1 MSRSELNRV
10 SQNLSLRL
18 SPKRNYPPSL
28 TTLCRPCSICCCNP
42 CTCCHYRCC
51 NCCCYPCCCY
61 PCLHFDYSSSL
72 DKDNT
77 KLKNSK
83 NLMNSNNIEE
93 DNERLREE
101 EKQKI
106 ENEYR
111 NYEKNKFNDFL
122 RKLMEIES
130 KIEDAK
136 ISLALNPDFNCE
148 DAFRLFESNDKG
160 VLDKNDIKNGL
171 NLLCIFPTNK
181 ELDLLM
187 KRFDLQKNG
196 FLNYADFFDM
206 VVPFE
211 KSYRERVENRA
222 PQSCC
227 PCSSPD
233 VFSDKTIY
241 YLKNL
246 FNLLISSENE
256 INDLR
261 RMMGTV
267 RIKLNDIF
275 ALFDKDGKGFFDNKE
290 MLEYF
295 DNNGMLD
302 DNKAADLLFIRLD
315 KNRNGKID
323 FPEVE
328 DELQTLY

>member
-1 MSRSELNRV
+1 MSSSDLNRV

-18 SPKRNYPPSL
+18 SPQRRYPPSM
-28 TTLCRPCSICCCNP
+28 TTLCRPCYVCCCNP
-42 CTCCHYRCC
+42 CICCRYRCC
-51 NCCCYPCCCY
+51 HCCCYPCCCS
-61 PCLHFDYSSSL
+61 PCLNFDYSSL
-72 DKDNT
+72 LEKDKN
-77 KLKNSK
+77 LKYSK
-83 NLMNSNNIEE
+83 NMIDDKNV
-93 DNERLREE
+93 DQNEPLKEE
-101 EKQKI
+101 EKEKI
-106 ENEYR
+106 VNEYK

-130 KIEDAK
+130 RIEDAK
-136 ISLALNPDFNCE
+136 ISLAINPDFNCE

-160 VLDKNDIKNGL
+160 FLDKTDIKNGL

-196 FLNYADFFDM
+196 YLNFADFFDM

-211 KSYRERVENRA
+211 KSYRERVENRC

-227 PCSSPD
+227 PCRSPD

-246 FNLLISSENE
+246 FTLLIDSENE

-261 RMMGTV
+261 KMMGTV
-267 RIKLNDIF
+267 RLKLNDIF
-275 ALFDKDGKGFFDNKE
+275 ALLDQDGKGFFENKE
-290 MLEYF
+290 MIEYF
-295 DNNGMLD
+295 ENNGLLD

>member
-1 MSRSELNRV
+1 MSSSDLNRV

-18 SPKRNYPPSL
+18 SPQRRYPPSM
-28 TTLCRPCSICCCNP
+28 TTLCRPCYVCCCNP
-42 CTCCHYRCC
+42 CICCRYRCC
-51 NCCCYPCCCY
+51 HCCCYPCCCS
-61 PCLHFDYSSSL
+61 PCLNFDYSSPL
-72 DKDNT
+72 EKDKN
-77 KLKNSK
+77 LKYSK
-83 NLMNSNNIEE
+83 NMIDDKNV
-93 DNERLREE
+93 DQNEPLKEE
-101 EKQKI
+101 EKEKI
-106 ENEYR
+106 VNEYK

-130 KIEDAK
+130 RIEDAK
-136 ISLALNPDFNCE
+136 ISLAINPDFNCE

-160 VLDKNDIKNGL
+160 FLDKTDIKNGL

-187 KRFDLQKNG
+187 KRFDIQKNG
-196 FLNYADFFDM
+196 YLNFADFFDM

-211 KSYRERVENRA
+211 KSYRERVENRC

-227 PCSSPD
+227 PCRSPD

-246 FNLLISSENE
+246 FTLLIDSENE

-261 RMMGTV
+261 KMMGTV
-267 RIKLNDIF
+267 RLKLNDIF
-275 ALFDKDGKGFFDNKE
+275 ALLDQDGKGFFENKE
-290 MLEYF
+290 MIEYF
-295 DNNGMLD
+295 ENNGLLD

>member
-1 MSRSELNRV
+1 MSSSDLNRV

-18 SPKRNYPPSL
+18 SPQRRYPPSM
-28 TTLCRPCSICCCNP
+28 TTLCRPCYVCCCNP
-42 CTCCHYRCC
+42 CICCRYRCC
-51 NCCCYPCCCY
+51 HCCCYPCCCS
-61 PCLHFDYSSSL
+61 PCLNFDYSSPL
-72 DKDNT
+72 EKDKN
-77 KLKNSK
+77 LKFSK
-83 NLMNSNNIEE
+83 NMIDDKNV
-93 DNERLREE
+93 DQNEPLKEE
-101 EKQKI
+101 EKEKI
-106 ENEYR
+106 VNEYK

-130 KIEDAK
+130 RIEDAK
-136 ISLALNPDFNCE
+136 ISLAINPDFNCE

-160 VLDKNDIKNGL
+160 FLDKTDIKNGL

-196 FLNYADFFDM
+196 YLNFADFFDM

-211 KSYRERVENRA
+211 KSYRERVENRC

-227 PCSSPD
+227 PCRSPD

-246 FNLLISSENE
+246 FTLLIDSENE

-261 RMMGTV
+261 KMMGTV
-267 RIKLNDIF
+267 RLKLNDIF
-275 ALFDKDGKGFFDNKE
+275 ALLDQDGKGFFENKE
-290 MLEYF
+290 MIEYF
-295 DNNGMLD
+295 ENNGLLD

>member
-1 MSRSELNRV
+1 MSSSDLNRV

-18 SPKRNYPPSL
+18 SPQRRYPPSM
-28 TTLCRPCSICCCNP
+28 TTLCRPCYVCCCNP
-42 CTCCHYRCC
+42 CICCRYRCC
-51 NCCCYPCCCY
+51 HCCCYPCCCS
-61 PCLHFDYSSSL
+61 PCLNFDYSSPL
-72 DKDNT
+72 EKDKN
-77 KLKNSK
+77 LKYSK
-83 NLMNSNNIEE
+83 NMIDDKNV
-93 DNERLREE
+93 DQNEPLKEE
-101 EKQKI
+101 EKEKI
-106 ENEYR
+106 VNEYK

-130 KIEDAK
+130 RIEDAK
-136 ISLALNPDFNCE
+136 ISLAINPDFNCE

-160 VLDKNDIKNGL
+160 FLDKTDIKNGL

-196 FLNYADFFDM
+196 YLNFADFFDM

-211 KSYRERVENRA
+211 KSYRERVENRC

-227 PCSSPD
+227 PCRSPD

-246 FNLLISSENE
+246 FTLLIDSENE

-261 RMMGTV
+261 KMMGTV
-267 RIKLNDIF
+267 RLKLNDIF
-275 ALFDKDGKGFFDNKE
+275 ALLDQDGKGFFENKE
-290 MLEYF
+290 MIEYF
-295 DNNGMLD
+295 ENNGLLD

>member
-1 MSRSELNRV
+1 MSSSDLNRV

-18 SPKRNYPPSL
+18 SPQRRYPPSM
-28 TTLCRPCSICCCNP
+28 TTLCRPCYVCCCNP
-42 CTCCHYRCC
+42 CICCRYRCC
-51 NCCCYPCCCY
+51 HCCCYPCCCS
-61 PCLHFDYSSSL
+61 PCLNFDYSSPL
-72 DKDNT
+72 EKDKN
-77 KLKNSK
+77 LKYSK
-83 NLMNSNNIEE
+83 NMIDDKNV
-93 DNERLREE
+93 DQNEPLKEE
-101 EKQKI
+101 EKEKI
-106 ENEYR
+106 VNEYK

-130 KIEDAK
+130 RIEDAK
-136 ISLALNPDFNCE
+136 ISLAINPDFNCE

-160 VLDKNDIKNGL
+160 FLDKTDIKNGL

-196 FLNYADFFDM
+196 YLNFADFFDM

-211 KSYRERVENRA
+211 KSYRERVENRC

-227 PCSSPD
+227 PCRSPD

-246 FNLLISSENE
+246 FTLLIDSENE

-261 RMMGTV
+261 KMMGTV
-267 RIKLNDIF
+267 RLKLNDIF
-275 ALFDKDGKGFFDNKE
+275 ALLDQDGKGFFENKE
-290 MLEYF
+290 MIEYF
-295 DNNGMLD
+295 ENNGLLD

-315 KNRNGKID
+315 KNRNGQID

>member
-1 MSRSELNRV
+1 MSSSDLNRV

-18 SPKRNYPPSL
+18 SPQRRYPPSM
-28 TTLCRPCSICCCNP
+28 TTLCRPCYVCCCNP
-42 CTCCHYRCC
+42 CICCRYRCC
-51 NCCCYPCCCY
+51 HCCCYPCCCS
-61 PCLHFDYSSSL
+61 PCLNFDYSSPL
-72 DKDNT
+72 EKDKN
-77 KLKNSK
+77 LKYSK
-83 NLMNSNNIEE
+83 NMIDDKNV
-93 DNERLREE
+93 DQNEPLKEE
-101 EKQKI
+101 EKEKI
-106 ENEYR
+106 VNEYK
-111 NYEKNKFNDFL
+111 NYEKNKFKDFL

-130 KIEDAK
+130 RIEDAK
-136 ISLALNPDFNCE
+136 ISLAINPDFNCE

-160 VLDKNDIKNGL
+160 FLDKTDIKNGL

-196 FLNYADFFDM
+196 YLNFADFFDM

-211 KSYRERVENRA
+211 KSYRERVENRC

-227 PCSSPD
+227 PCRSPD

-246 FNLLISSENE
+246 FTLLIDSENE

-261 RMMGTV
+261 KMMGTV
-267 RIKLNDIF
+267 RLKLNDIF
-275 ALFDKDGKGFFDNKE
+275 ALLDQDGKGFFENKE
-290 MLEYF
+290 MIEYF
-295 DNNGMLD
+295 ENNGLLD

>member
-1 MSRSELNRV
+1 MSSSDLNRV

-18 SPKRNYPPSL
+18 SPQRRYPPSM
-28 TTLCRPCSICCCNP
+28 TTLCRPCYVCCCNP
-42 CTCCHYRCC
+42 CICCRYRCC
-51 NCCCYPCCCY
+51 HCFCYPCCCS
-61 PCLHFDYSSSL
+61 PCLNFDYSSPL
-72 DKDNT
+72 EKDKN
-77 KLKNSK
+77 LKYSK
-83 NLMNSNNIEE
+83 NMIDDKNV
-93 DNERLREE
+93 DQNEPLKKE
-101 EKQKI
+101 EKEKI
-106 ENEYR
+106 VNEYK

-130 KIEDAK
+130 RIEDAK
-136 ISLALNPDFNCE
+136 ISLAINPDFNCE

-160 VLDKNDIKNGL
+160 FLDKTDIKNGL

-196 FLNYADFFDM
+196 YLNFADFFDM

-211 KSYRERVENRA
+211 KSYRERVENRC

-227 PCSSPD
+227 PCRSPD

-246 FNLLISSENE
+246 FTLIIDSENE

-261 RMMGTV
+261 KMMGTV
-267 RIKLNDIF
+267 RLKLNDIF
-275 ALFDKDGKGFFDNKE
+275 ALLDQDGKGFFENKE
-290 MLEYF
+290 MIEYF
-295 DNNGMLD
+295 ENNGLLD

>member
-1 MSRSELNRV
+1 MSSSDLNRV

-18 SPKRNYPPSL
+18 SPQRRYPPSM
-28 TTLCRPCSICCCNP
+28 TTLCRPCYVCCCNP
-42 CTCCHYRCC
+42 CICCRYRCC
-51 NCCCYPCCCY
+51 HCCCYPCCCS
-61 PCLHFDYSSSL
+61 PCLNFDYSSPL
-72 DKDNT
+72 EKDKN
-77 KLKNSK
+77 LKYSK
-83 NLMNSNNIEE
+83 NMIDDKNV
-93 DNERLREE
+93 DQNEPLKEE
-101 EKQKI
+101 EKEKI
-106 ENEYR
+106 VNEYK

-130 KIEDAK
+130 RIEDAK
-136 ISLALNPDFNCE
+136 ISLAINPDFNCE

-160 VLDKNDIKNGL
+160 FLDKTDIKNGL
-171 NLLCIFPTNK
+171 NLLCIFPTNR

-196 FLNYADFFDM
+196 YLNFADFFDM

-211 KSYRERVENRA
+211 KSYRERVENRC

-227 PCSSPD
+227 PCRSPD

-246 FNLLISSENE
+246 FTLLIDSENE

-261 RMMGTV
+261 KMMGTV
-267 RIKLNDIF
+267 RLKLNDIF
-275 ALFDKDGKGFFDNKE
+275 ALLDQDGKGFFENKE
-290 MLEYF
+290 MIEYF
-295 DNNGMLD
+295 ENNGLLD

>member
-1 MSRSELNRV
+1 MSSSDLNRV

-18 SPKRNYPPSL
+18 SPQRRYPPSM
-28 TTLCRPCSICCCNP
+28 TTLCRPCYVCCCNP
-42 CTCCHYRCC
+42 CICCRYRCC
-51 NCCCYPCCCY
+51 HCCCYPCCCS
-61 PCLHFDYSSSL
+61 PCLNFDYSSPL
-72 DKDNT
+72 EKDKN
-77 KLKNSK
+77 LKYSK
-83 NLMNSNNIEE
+83 NMIDDKNV
-93 DNERLREE
+93 DQNEPLKEE
-101 EKQKI
+101 EKEKI
-106 ENEYR
+106 VNEYK

-130 KIEDAK
+130 RIEDAK
-136 ISLALNPDFNCE
+136 ISLAINPEFNCE

-160 VLDKNDIKNGL
+160 FLDKTDIKNGL

-196 FLNYADFFDM
+196 YLNFADFFDM

-211 KSYRERVENRA
+211 KSYRERVENRC

-227 PCSSPD
+227 PCRSPD

-246 FNLLISSENE
+246 FTLLIDSENE

-261 RMMGTV
+261 KMMGTV
-267 RIKLNDIF
+267 RLKLNDIF
-275 ALFDKDGKGFFDNKE
+275 ALLDQDGKGFFENKE
-290 MLEYF
+290 MIEYF
-295 DNNGMLD
+295 ENNGLLD

-315 KNRNGKID
+315 KGRNGNVYYN
-323 FPEVE
+323 EVE

>member
-130 KIEDAK
+130 KIEGAK

-227 PCSSPD
+227 PCRSPD

-323 FPEVE
+323 FREVE

>member
-1 MSRSELNRV
+1 MSSSDLNRV

-18 SPKRNYPPSL
+18 SPQRRYPPSM
-28 TTLCRPCSICCCNP
+28 TTLCRPCYVCCCNP
-42 CTCCHYRCC
+42 CICCRYRCC
-51 NCCCYPCCCY
+51 HCCCYPCSCS
-61 PCLHFDYSSSL
+61 PCLNFDYSSPL
-72 DKDNT
+72 EKDKN
-77 KLKNSK
+77 LKYSK
-83 NLMNSNNIEE
+83 NMIDDKNV
-93 DNERLREE
+93 DQNEPLKEE
-101 EKQKI
+101 EKEKI
-106 ENEYR
+106 VNEYK

-130 KIEDAK
+130 RIEDAK
-136 ISLALNPDFNCE
+136 ISLAINPDFNCE

-160 VLDKNDIKNGL
+160 FLDKTDIKNGL

-196 FLNYADFFDM
+196 YLNFADFFDM

-211 KSYRERVENRA
+211 KSYRERVENRC

-227 PCSSPD
+227 PCRSPD

-246 FNLLISSENE
+246 FTLLIDSENE

-261 RMMGTV
+261 KMMGTV
-267 RIKLNDIF
+267 RLKLNDIF
-275 ALFDKDGKGFFDNKE
+275 ALLDQDGKGFFENKE
-290 MLEYF
+290 MIEYF
-295 DNNGMLD
+295 ENNGLLD

>member
-1 MSRSELNRV
+1 MSSSDLNRV

-18 SPKRNYPPSL
+18 SPQRRYPPSM
-28 TTLCRPCSICCCNP
+28 TTLCRPCYVCCCNP
-42 CTCCHYRCC
+42 CICCLYRCC
-51 NCCCYPCCCY
+51 HCCCYPCCCS
-61 PCLHFDYSSSL
+61 PCLNFDYSSPL
-72 DKDNT
+72 EKDKN
-77 KLKNSK
+77 LKYSK
-83 NLMNSNNIEE
+83 NMIDDKNV
-93 DNERLREE
+93 DQNEPLKEE
-101 EKQKI
+101 EKEKI
-106 ENEYR
+106 VNEYK

-130 KIEDAK
+130 RIEDAK
-136 ISLALNPDFNCE
+136 ISLAINPDFNCE

-160 VLDKNDIKNGL
+160 FLDKTDIKNGL

-196 FLNYADFFDM
+196 YLNFADFFDM

-211 KSYRERVENRA
+211 KSYRERVENRC

-227 PCSSPD
+227 PCRSPD

-246 FNLLISSENE
+246 FTLLIDSENE

-261 RMMGTV
+261 KMMGTV
-267 RIKLNDIF
+267 RLKLNDIF
-275 ALFDKDGKGFFDNKE
+275 ALLDQDGKGFFENKE
-290 MLEYF
+290 MIEYF
-295 DNNGMLD
+295 ENNGLLD

>member
-1 MSRSELNRV
+1 MSSSDLNRV

-18 SPKRNYPPSL
+18 SPQRRYPPSM
-28 TTLCRPCSICCCNP
+28 TTLCRPCYVCCCNP
-42 CTCCHYRCC
+42 CICCRYRCC
-51 NCCCYPCCCY
+51 HCCCYPCCCS
-61 PCLHFDYSSSL
+61 PCLNFDYSSPL
-72 DKDNT
+72 EKDKN
-77 KLKNSK
+77 LKYSK
-83 NLMNSNNIEE
+83 NMIDDKNV
-93 DNERLREE
+93 DQNEPLKEE
-101 EKQKI
+101 EKEKI
-106 ENEYR
+106 VNEYK

-130 KIEDAK
+130 RIEDAK
-136 ISLALNPDFNCE
+136 ISLAINPDFNCE

-160 VLDKNDIKNGL
+160 FLDKTDIKNGL
-171 NLLCIFPTNK
+171 NLLCIFPTYK

-196 FLNYADFFDM
+196 YLNFADFFDM

-211 KSYRERVENRA
+211 KSYRERVENRC

-227 PCSSPD
+227 PCRSPD

-246 FNLLISSENE
+246 FTLLIDSENE

-261 RMMGTV
+261 KMMGTV
-267 RIKLNDIF
+267 RLKLNDIF
-275 ALFDKDGKGFFDNKE
+275 ALLDQDGKGFFENKE
-290 MLEYF
+290 MIEYF
-295 DNNGMLD
+295 ENNGLLD

>member
-1 MSRSELNRV
+1 MSSSDLNRV

-18 SPKRNYPPSL
+18 SPQRRYPPSM
-28 TTLCRPCSICCCNP
+28 TTLCRPCYVCCCNP
-42 CTCCHYRCC
+42 CICCRYRCC
-51 NCCCYPCCCY
+51 HCCCYPCCCS
-61 PCLHFDYSSSL
+61 PCLNFDYSSPL
-72 DKDNT
+72 EKDKN
-77 KLKNSK
+77 LKYSK
-83 NLMNSNNIEE
+83 NMIDDKNV
-93 DNERLREE
+93 DQNEPLKEE
-101 EKQKI
+101 EKEKI
-106 ENEYR
+106 VNEYK

-130 KIEDAK
+130 RIEDAK
-136 ISLALNPDFNCE
+136 ISLAINPDFNCE

-160 VLDKNDIKNGL
+160 FLDKTDIKNGL

-187 KRFDLQKNG
+187 KRFDLQNNG
-196 FLNYADFFDM
+196 YLNFADFFDM

-211 KSYRERVENRA
+211 KSYRERVENRC

-227 PCSSPD
+227 PCRSPD

-246 FNLLISSENE
+246 FTLLIDSENE

-261 RMMGTV
+261 KMMGTV
-267 RIKLNDIF
+267 RLKLNDIF
-275 ALFDKDGKGFFDNKE
+275 ALLDQDGKGFFENKE
-290 MLEYF
+290 MIEYF
-295 DNNGMLD
+295 ENNGLLD

>member
-1 MSRSELNRV
+1 MSSSDLNRV

-18 SPKRNYPPSL
+18 SPQRRYPPSM
-28 TTLCRPCSICCCNP
+28 TTLCRPCYVCCCNP
-42 CTCCHYRCC
+42 CICCRYRCC
-51 NCCCYPCCCY
+51 HCCCYPCCCS
-61 PCLHFDYSSSL
+61 PCLNFDYSSPL
-72 DKDNT
+72 EKDKN
-77 KLKNSK
+77 LKYSK
-83 NLMNSNNIEE
+83 NMIDDKNV
-93 DNERLREE
+93 DQNEPLKEE
-101 EKQKI
+101 EKEKI
-106 ENEYR
+106 VNEYK

-130 KIEDAK
+130 RIEDAK
-136 ISLALNPDFNCE
+136 ISLAINPDFNCE

-160 VLDKNDIKNGL
+160 FLDKTDIKNGL

-196 FLNYADFFDM
+196 YLNFADFFDM

-211 KSYRERVENRA
+211 KSYRERVENRC

-227 PCSSPD
+227 PCRSPD

-246 FNLLISSENE
+246 FTLLIDSENE

-261 RMMGTV
+261 KMMGTV
-267 RIKLNDIF
+267 RLKLNDIF
-275 ALFDKDGKGFFDNKE
+275 ALLDQDGKGFFENKE
-290 MLEYF
+290 MIEYF
-295 DNNGMLD
+295 ENNGLLD

-323 FPEVE
+323 YPEVE
-328 DELQTLY
+328 DEFQTLY

>member
-1 MSRSELNRV
+1 MSSSDLNRV

-18 SPKRNYPPSL
+18 SPQRRYPPSM
-28 TTLCRPCSICCCNP
+28 TTLCRPCYVCCCNP
-42 CTCCHYRCC
+42 CICCHYRCC
-51 NCCCYPCCCY
+51 HCCCYPCCCS
-61 PCLHFDYSSSL
+61 PCLNFDYSSPL
-72 DKDNT
+72 EKDKN
-77 KLKNSK
+77 LKYSK
-83 NLMNSNNIEE
+83 NMIDDKNV
-93 DNERLREE
+93 DQNEPLKEE
-101 EKQKI
+101 EKEKI
-106 ENEYR
+106 VNEYK

-130 KIEDAK
+130 RIEDAK
-136 ISLALNPDFNCE
+136 ISLAINPDFNCE

-160 VLDKNDIKNGL
+160 FLDKTDIKNGL

-196 FLNYADFFDM
+196 YLNFADFFDM

-211 KSYRERVENRA
+211 KSYRERVENRC

-227 PCSSPD
+227 PCRSPD

-246 FNLLISSENE
+246 FTLLIDSENE

-261 RMMGTV
+261 KMMGTV
-267 RIKLNDIF
+267 RLKLNDIF
-275 ALFDKDGKGFFDNKE
+275 ALLDQDGKGFFENKE
-290 MLEYF
+290 MIEYF
-295 DNNGMLD
+295 ENNGLLD

>member
-1 MSRSELNRV
+1 MSSSDLNRV

-18 SPKRNYPPSL
+18 SPQRRYPPSM
-28 TTLCRPCSICCCNP
+28 TTLCRPCYVCCCNP
-42 CTCCHYRCC
+42 CICCRYRCC
-51 NCCCYPCCCY
+51 HCCCYPCCCS
-61 PCLHFDYSSSL
+61 PCLNFDYSSPL
-72 DKDNT
+72 EKDKN
-77 KLKNSK
+77 LKYSK
-83 NLMNSNNIEE
+83 NMIDDKNV
-93 DNERLREE
+93 DQNEPLKEE
-101 EKQKI
+101 EKEKI
-106 ENEYR
+106 VNEYK

-130 KIEDAK
+130 RIEDAK
-136 ISLALNPDFNCE
+136 ISLAINPDFNCE

-160 VLDKNDIKNGL
+160 FLDKTDIKNGL

-196 FLNYADFFDM
+196 YLNFADFFDM

-211 KSYRERVENRA
+211 KSYRERVENRC

-227 PCSSPD
+227 PCRSPD

-246 FNLLISSENE
+246 FTLLIDSENE

-261 RMMGTV
+261 KMMGTV
-267 RIKLNDIF
+267 RLKLNDIF
-275 ALFDKDGKGFFDNKE
+275 ALLDQDGKGFFENKE
-290 MLEYF
+290 MIEYF
-295 DNNGMLD
+295 ENNGLLD

-315 KNRNGKID
+315 KNRNGKIG

>member
-1 MSRSELNRV
+1 MSSSDLNRV

-18 SPKRNYPPSL
+18 SPQRRYPPSM
-28 TTLCRPCSICCCNP
+28 TTLCRPCYVCCCNP
-42 CTCCHYRCC
+42 CICCRYRCC
-51 NCCCYPCCCY
+51 HCCCYPCCCS
-61 PCLHFDYSSSL
+61 PCLNFDYSSPL
-72 DKDNT
+72 EKDKN
-77 KLKNSK
+77 LKYSK
-83 NLMNSNNIEE
+83 NMIDDKNV
-93 DNERLREE
+93 DQNEPLKEE
-101 EKQKI
+101 EKEKI
-106 ENEYR
+106 VNEYK

-130 KIEDAK
+130 RIEDAK
-136 ISLALNPDFNCE
+136 ISLAINPDFNCE

-160 VLDKNDIKNGL
+160 FLDKTDIKNGL

-196 FLNYADFFDM
+196 YLNFADFFDM

-211 KSYRERVENRA
+211 KSYRERVENRC

-227 PCSSPD
+227 PCRSPD

-246 FNLLISSENE
+246 FTLLIDSENE

-261 RMMGTV
+261 KMMGTV
-267 RIKLNDIF
+267 RLKLNDIF
-275 ALFDKDGKGFFDNKE
+275 ALLDQDGKGFFENKE
-290 MLEYF
+290 MIEYF
-295 DNNGMLD
+295 ENNGLLD

-315 KNRNGKID
+315 KGRNGNVYYN
-323 FPEVE
+323 EVE

>member
-1 MSRSELNRV
+1 MSSSDLNRV

-18 SPKRNYPPSL
+18 SPQRRYPPSM
-28 TTLCRPCSICCCNP
+28 TTLCRPCYVCCCNP
-42 CTCCHYRCC
+42 CICCRYRCC
-51 NCCCYPCCCY
+51 HCCCYPCCCS
-61 PCLHFDYSSSL
+61 PCLNFDYSSPL
-72 DKDNT
+72 EKDKN
-77 KLKNSK
+77 LKYSK
-83 NLMNSNNIEE
+83 NMIDDKNV
-93 DNERLREE
+93 DQNEPMKEE
-101 EKQKI
+101 EKEKI
-106 ENEYR
+106 VNEYK

-130 KIEDAK
+130 RIEDAK
-136 ISLALNPDFNCE
+136 ISLAINPDFNCE

-160 VLDKNDIKNGL
+160 FLDKTDIKNGL

-196 FLNYADFFDM
+196 YLNFADFFDM

-211 KSYRERVENRA
+211 KSYRERVENRC

-227 PCSSPD
+227 PCRSPD

-246 FNLLISSENE
+246 FTLLIDSENE

-261 RMMGTV
+261 KMMGTV
-267 RIKLNDIF
+267 RLKLNDIF
-275 ALFDKDGKGFFDNKE
+275 ALLDQDGKGFFENKE
-290 MLEYF
+290 MIEYF
-295 DNNGMLD
+295 ENNGLLD

>member
-1 MSRSELNRV
+1 MSSSDLNRV

-18 SPKRNYPPSL
+18 SPQRRYPPSM
-28 TTLCRPCSICCCNP
+28 TTLCRPCYVCCCNP
-42 CTCCHYRCC
+42 CICCRYRCC
-51 NCCCYPCCCY
+51 HCCCYPCCCS
-61 PCLHFDYSSSL
+61 PCLNFDYSSPL
-72 DKDNT
+72 EKDKN
-77 KLKNSK
+77 LKYSK
-83 NLMNSNNIEE
+83 NMIDDKNV
-93 DNERLREE
+93 DQNEPLKEE
-101 EKQKI
+101 EKEKI
-106 ENEYR
+106 VNEYK

-130 KIEDAK
+130 GIEDAK
-136 ISLALNPDFNCE
+136 ISLAINPDFNCE

-160 VLDKNDIKNGL
+160 FLDKTDIKNGL

-196 FLNYADFFDM
+196 YLNFADFFDM

-211 KSYRERVENRA
+211 KSYRERVENRC

-227 PCSSPD
+227 PCRSPD

-246 FNLLISSENE
+246 FTLLIDSENE

-261 RMMGTV
+261 KMMGTV
-267 RIKLNDIF
+267 RLKLNDIF
-275 ALFDKDGKGFFDNKE
+275 ALLDQDGKGFFENKE
-290 MLEYF
+290 MIEYF
-295 DNNGMLD
+295 ENNGLLD

>member
-1 MSRSELNRV
+1 MSSSDLNRV

-18 SPKRNYPPSL
+18 SPQRRYPPSM
-28 TTLCRPCSICCCNP
+28 TTLCRPCYVCCCNP
-42 CTCCHYRCC
+42 CICCRYRCC
-51 NCCCYPCCCY
+51 HCCCYPCCCS
-61 PCLHFDYSSSL
+61 PCLNFDYSSPL
-72 DKDNT
+72 EKDKN
-77 KLKNSK
+77 LKYSK
-83 NLMNSNNIEE
+83 NMIDDKNV
-93 DNERLREE
+93 DQNEPLKEE
-101 EKQKI
+101 EKEKI
-106 ENEYR
+106 VNEYK

-130 KIEDAK
+130 RIEDAK
-136 ISLALNPDFNCE
+136 ISLAINPDFNCE

-160 VLDKNDIKNGL
+160 FLDKTDIKNGL

-196 FLNYADFFDM
+196 YLNFADFFDM

-211 KSYRERVENRA
+211 KSYRERVENRC

-227 PCSSPD
+227 PCRSPD

-246 FNLLISSENE
+246 FTLLIDSENE

-261 RMMGTV
+261 KMMGTV
-267 RIKLNDIF
+267 RLKLNDIF
-275 ALFDKDGKGFFDNKE
+275 ALLDQDGKGFFENKE
-290 MLEYF
+290 MIEYF
-295 DNNGMLD
+295 ENNGLLD

-323 FPEVE
+323 YFEVE
-328 DELQTLY
+328 DELQTIY

>member
-1 MSRSELNRV
+1 MSSSDLNRV

-18 SPKRNYPPSL
+18 SPQRRYPPSM
-28 TTLCRPCSICCCNP
+28 TTLCRPCYVCCCNP
-42 CTCCHYRCC
+42 CICCRYRCC
-51 NCCCYPCCCY
+51 HCCCYPCCCS
-61 PCLHFDYSSSL
+61 PCLNFDYSSPL
-72 DKDNT
+72 EKDKN
-77 KLKNSK
+77 LKYSK
-83 NLMNSNNIEE
+83 NMIDDKNV
-93 DNERLREE
+93 DQNEPLKEE
-101 EKQKI
+101 EKEKI
-106 ENEYR
+106 VNEYK

-130 KIEDAK
+130 RIEDAK
-136 ISLALNPDFNCE
+136 ISLAINPDFNCE

-160 VLDKNDIKNGL
+160 FLDKTDIKNGL

-196 FLNYADFFDM
+196 YLNFADFFDM

-211 KSYRERVENRA
+211 KSYRERVENRC

-227 PCSSPD
+227 PCRSPD

-241 YLKNL
+241 YLNNL
-246 FNLLISSENE
+246 FTLLIDSENE

-261 RMMGTV
+261 KMMGTV
-267 RIKLNDIF
+267 RLKLNDIF
-275 ALFDKDGKGFFDNKE
+275 ALLDQDGKGFFENKE
-290 MLEYF
+290 MIEYF
-295 DNNGMLD
+295 ENNGLLD

>member
-1 MSRSELNRV
+1 MSSSDLNRV

-18 SPKRNYPPSL
+18 SPQRRYPPSM
-28 TTLCRPCSICCCNP
+28 TTLCRPCYVCCCNP
-42 CTCCHYRCC
+42 CICCRYRCC
-51 NCCCYPCCCY
+51 HCCCYPCCCS
-61 PCLHFDYSSSL
+61 PCLNFDYSSPL
-72 DKDNT
+72 EKDKN
-77 KLKNSK
+77 LKYSK
-83 NLMNSNNIEE
+83 NMIDDKNV
-93 DNERLREE
+93 DQNEPLKEE
-101 EKQKI
+101 EKEKI
-106 ENEYR
+106 VNEYK

-130 KIEDAK
+130 RIEDAK
-136 ISLALNPDFNCE
+136 ISLAINPDFNCE

-160 VLDKNDIKNGL
+160 FLDKTDIKNGL

-196 FLNYADFFDM
+196 YLNFADFFDL

-211 KSYRERVENRA
+211 KSYRERVENRC

-227 PCSSPD
+227 PCRSPD

-246 FNLLISSENE
+246 FTLLIDSENE

-261 RMMGTV
+261 KMMGTV
-267 RIKLNDIF
+267 RLKLNDIF
-275 ALFDKDGKGFFDNKE
+275 ALLDQDGKGFFENKE
-290 MLEYF
+290 MIEYF
-295 DNNGMLD
+295 ENNGLLD

>member
-1 MSRSELNRV
+1 MSSSDLNRV

-18 SPKRNYPPSL
+18 SPQRRYPPSM
-28 TTLCRPCSICCCNP
+28 TTLCRPCYVCCCNP
-42 CTCCHYRCC
+42 CICCRYRCC
-51 NCCCYPCCCY
+51 HCCCYPCCCS
-61 PCLHFDYSSSL
+61 PCLNFDYSSPL
-72 DKDNT
+72 EKDKN
-77 KLKNSK
+77 LKYSK
-83 NLMNSNNIEE
+83 NMIDDKNV
-93 DNERLREE
+93 DQNEPLKEE
-101 EKQKI
+101 EKEKI
-106 ENEYR
+106 VNEYK
-111 NYEKNKFNDFL
+111 NYEKNQFNDFL

-130 KIEDAK
+130 RIEDAK
-136 ISLALNPDFNCE
+136 ISLAINPDFNCE

-160 VLDKNDIKNGL
+160 FLDKTDIKNGL

-196 FLNYADFFDM
+196 YLNFADFFDM

-211 KSYRERVENRA
+211 KSYRERVENRC

-227 PCSSPD
+227 PCRSPD

-246 FNLLISSENE
+246 FTLLIDSENE

-261 RMMGTV
+261 KMMGTV
-267 RIKLNDIF
+267 RLKLNDIF
-275 ALFDKDGKGFFDNKE
+275 ALLDQDGKGFFENKE
-290 MLEYF
+290 MIEYF
-295 DNNGMLD
+295 ENNGLLD

>member
-1 MSRSELNRV
+1 MSSSDLNRV

-18 SPKRNYPPSL
+18 SPQRRYPPSM
-28 TTLCRPCSICCCNP
+28 TTLCRPCYVCCCNP
-42 CTCCHYRCC
+42 CICCRYRCC
-51 NCCCYPCCCY
+51 HCCCYPCCCS
-61 PCLHFDYSSSL
+61 PCLNFDYSSPL
-72 DKDNT
+72 EKDKN
-77 KLKNSK
+77 LKYSK
-83 NLMNSNNIEE
+83 NMIDDKNV
-93 DNERLREE
+93 DQNEPLKEE
-101 EKQKI
+101 EKEKI
-106 ENEYR
+106 VNEYK

-130 KIEDAK
+130 RIEDAK
-136 ISLALNPDFNCE
+136 IGLAINPDFNCE

-160 VLDKNDIKNGL
+160 FLDKTDIKNGL

-196 FLNYADFFDM
+196 YLNFADFFDM

-211 KSYRERVENRA
+211 KSYRERVENRC

-227 PCSSPD
+227 PCRSPD

-246 FNLLISSENE
+246 FTLLIDSENE

-261 RMMGTV
+261 KMMGTV
-267 RIKLNDIF
+267 RLKLNDIF
-275 ALFDKDGKGFFDNKE
+275 ALLDQDGKGFFENKE
-290 MLEYF
+290 MIEYF
-295 DNNGMLD
+295 ENNGLLD

>member
-1 MSRSELNRV
+1 MSSSDLNRV

-18 SPKRNYPPSL
+18 SPQRRYPPSM
-28 TTLCRPCSICCCNP
+28 TTLCRPCYVCCCNP
-42 CTCCHYRCC
+42 CICCRYRCC
-51 NCCCYPCCCY
+51 HCCCYPCCCS
-61 PCLHFDYSSSL
+61 PCLNFDYSSPL
-72 DKDNT
+72 EKDKN
-77 KLKNSK
+77 LKYSK
-83 NLMNSNNIEE
+83 NMIDDKNV
-93 DNERLREE
+93 DQNEPLKEE
-101 EKQKI
+101 EKEKI
-106 ENEYR
+106 VNEYK

-130 KIEDAK
+130 RIEDAK
-136 ISLALNPDFNCE
+136 ISLAINPDFNCE

-160 VLDKNDIKNGL
+160 FLDKTDIKNGL

-187 KRFDLQKNG
+187 KRFDLQKNVY
-196 FLNYADFFDM
+196 LNFADFFDM

-211 KSYRERVENRA
+211 KSYRERVENRC

-227 PCSSPD
+227 PCRSPD

-246 FNLLISSENE
+246 FTLLIDSENE

-261 RMMGTV
+261 KMMGTV
-267 RIKLNDIF
+267 RLKLNDIF
-275 ALFDKDGKGFFDNKE
+275 ALLDQDGKGFFENKE
-290 MLEYF
+290 MIEYF
-295 DNNGMLD
+295 ENNGLLD

>member
-1 MSRSELNRV
+1 MSSSDLNRV

-18 SPKRNYPPSL
+18 SPQRRYPPSM
-28 TTLCRPCSICCCNP
+28 TTLCRPCYVCCCNP
-42 CTCCHYRCC
+42 CICCRYRCC
-51 NCCCYPCCCY
+51 HCCCYPCCCS
-61 PCLHFDYSSSL
+61 PCLNFDYSSPL
-72 DKDNT
+72 EKDKN
-77 KLKNSK
+77 LKYSK
-83 NLMNSNNIEE
+83 NMIDDKNV
-93 DNERLREE
+93 DQNEPLKKE
-101 EKQKI
+101 EKEKI
-106 ENEYR
+106 VNEYK

-130 KIEDAK
+130 RIEDAK
-136 ISLALNPDFNCE
+136 ISLAINPDFNCE

-160 VLDKNDIKNGL
+160 FLDKTDIKNGL

-196 FLNYADFFDM
+196 YLNFADFFDM

-211 KSYRERVENRA
+211 KSYRERVENRC

-227 PCSSPD
+227 PCRSPD

-246 FNLLISSENE
+246 FTLLIDSENE

-261 RMMGTV
+261 KMMGTV
-267 RIKLNDIF
+267 RLKLNDIF
-275 ALFDKDGKGFFDNKE
+275 ALLDQDGKGFFENKE
-290 MLEYF
+290 MIEYF
-295 DNNGMLD
+295 ENNGLLD

>member
-1 MSRSELNRV
+1 MSSSDLNRV

-18 SPKRNYPPSL
+18 SPQRRYPPSM
-28 TTLCRPCSICCCNP
+28 TTLCRPCYVCCCNP
-42 CTCCHYRCC
+42 CICCRYKCCH
-51 NCCCYPCCCY
+51 CCCYPCCCS
-61 PCLHFDYSSSL
+61 PCLNFDYSSPL
-72 DKDNT
+72 EKDKN
-77 KLKNSK
+77 LKYSK
-83 NLMNSNNIEE
+83 NMIDDKNV
-93 DNERLREE
+93 DQNEPLKEE
-101 EKQKI
+101 EKEKI
-106 ENEYR
+106 VNEYK

-130 KIEDAK
+130 RIEDAK
-136 ISLALNPDFNCE
+136 ISLAINPDFNCE

-160 VLDKNDIKNGL
+160 FLDKTDIKNGL

-196 FLNYADFFDM
+196 YLNFADFFDM

-211 KSYRERVENRA
+211 KSYRERVENRC

-227 PCSSPD
+227 PCRSPD

-246 FNLLISSENE
+246 FTLLIDSENE

-261 RMMGTV
+261 KMMGTV
-267 RIKLNDIF
+267 RLKLNDIF
-275 ALFDKDGKGFFDNKE
+275 ALLDQDGKGFFENKE
-290 MLEYF
+290 MIEYF
-295 DNNGMLD
+295 ENNGLLD

>member
-1 MSRSELNRV
+1 MSSSDLNRV

-18 SPKRNYPPSL
+18 SPQRRYPPSM
-28 TTLCRPCSICCCNP
+28 TTLCRPCYVCCCNP
-42 CTCCHYRCC
+42 CICCRYRCC
-51 NCCCYPCCCY
+51 HCCCS
-61 PCLHFDYSSSL
+61 PCLNFDYSSL
-72 DKDNT
+72 LEKDKN
-77 KLKNSK
+77 LKYSK
-83 NLMNSNNIEE
+83 NMIDDKNV
-93 DNERLREE
+93 DQNEPLKEE
-101 EKQKI
+101 EKEKI
-106 ENEYR
+106 VNEYK

-130 KIEDAK
+130 RIEDAK
-136 ISLALNPDFNCE
+136 ISLAINPDFNCE

-160 VLDKNDIKNGL
+160 FLDKTDIKNGL

-196 FLNYADFFDM
+196 YLNFADFFDM

-211 KSYRERVENRA
+211 KSYRERVENRC

-227 PCSSPD
+227 PCRSPD

-246 FNLLISSENE
+246 FTLLIDSENE

-261 RMMGTV
+261 KMMGTV
-267 RIKLNDIF
+267 RLKLNDIF
-275 ALFDKDGKGFFDNKE
+275 ALLDQDGKGFFENKE
-290 MLEYF
+290 MIEYF
-295 DNNGMLD
+295 ENNGLLD

>member
-1 MSRSELNRV
+1 MSSSDLNRV

-18 SPKRNYPPSL
+18 SPQRRYPPSM
-28 TTLCRPCSICCCNP
+28 TTLCRPCYVCCCNP
-42 CTCCHYRCC
+42 CICCRYRCC
-51 NCCCYPCCCY
+51 HCCCYPCCCS
-61 PCLHFDYSSSL
+61 PCLNFDYSSPL
-72 DKDNT
+72 EKDKN
-77 KLKNSK
+77 LKYSK
-83 NLMNSNNIEE
+83 NMIDDKNV
-93 DNERLREE
+93 DQNEPLKEE
-101 EKQKI
+101 EKEKI
-106 ENEYR
+106 VNEYK

-130 KIEDAK
+130 RIEDAK
-136 ISLALNPDFNCE
+136 ISLAINPDFNCE

-160 VLDKNDIKNGL
+160 FLDKTDIKNGL

-196 FLNYADFFDM
+196 YLNYADFFDM

-211 KSYRERVENRA
+211 KSYRERVENRC

-227 PCSSPD
+227 PCRSPD

-246 FNLLISSENE
+246 FTLLIDSENE

-261 RMMGTV
+261 KMMGTV
-267 RIKLNDIF
+267 RLKLNDIF
-275 ALFDKDGKGFFDNKE
+275 ALLDQDGKGFFENKE
-290 MLEYF
+290 MIEYF
-295 DNNGMLD
+295 ENNGLLD

>member
-1 MSRSELNRV
+1 MSSSDLNRV

-18 SPKRNYPPSL
+18 SPQRRYPPSM
-28 TTLCRPCSICCCNP
+28 TTLCRPCYVCCCNP
-42 CTCCHYRCC
+42 CICCRYRCC
-51 NCCCYPCCCY
+51 HCCCNPCCCS
-61 PCLHFDYSSSL
+61 PCLNFDYSSPL
-72 DKDNT
+72 EKDKN
-77 KLKNSK
+77 LKYSK
-83 NLMNSNNIEE
+83 NMIDDKNV
-93 DNERLREE
+93 DQNEPLKEE
-101 EKQKI
+101 EKEKI
-106 ENEYR
+106 VNEYK

-130 KIEDAK
+130 RIEDAK
-136 ISLALNPDFNCE
+136 ISLAINPDFNCE

-160 VLDKNDIKNGL
+160 FLDKTDIKNGL

-196 FLNYADFFDM
+196 YLNFADFFDM

-211 KSYRERVENRA
+211 KSYRERVENRC

-227 PCSSPD
+227 PCRSPD

-246 FNLLISSENE
+246 FTLLIDSENE

-261 RMMGTV
+261 KMMGTV
-267 RIKLNDIF
+267 RLKLNDIF
-275 ALFDKDGKGFFDNKE
+275 ALLDQDGKGFFENKE
-290 MLEYF
+290 MIEYF
-295 DNNGMLD
+295 ENNGLLD

>member
-1 MSRSELNRV
+1 MSSSDLNRV

-18 SPKRNYPPSL
+18 SPQRRYPPSM
-28 TTLCRPCSICCCNP
+28 TTLCRPCYVCCCNP
-42 CTCCHYRCC
+42 CICCSYRCC
-51 NCCCYPCCCY
+51 HCCCYPCCCS
-61 PCLHFDYSSSL
+61 PCLNFDYSSPL
-72 DKDNT
+72 EKDKN
-77 KLKNSK
+77 LKYSK
-83 NLMNSNNIEE
+83 NMIDDKNV
-93 DNERLREE
+93 DQNEPLKEE
-101 EKQKI
+101 EKEKI
-106 ENEYR
+106 VNEYK

-130 KIEDAK
+130 RIEDAK
-136 ISLALNPDFNCE
+136 ISLAINPDFNCE

-160 VLDKNDIKNGL
+160 FLDKTDIKNGL

-196 FLNYADFFDM
+196 YLNFADFFDM

-211 KSYRERVENRA
+211 KSYRERVENRC

-227 PCSSPD
+227 PCRSPD

-246 FNLLISSENE
+246 FTLLIDSENE

-261 RMMGTV
+261 KMMGTV
-267 RIKLNDIF
+267 RLKLNDIF
-275 ALFDKDGKGFFDNKE
+275 ALLDQDGKGFFENKE
-290 MLEYF
+290 MIEYF
-295 DNNGMLD
+295 ENNGLLD